1 MYFNF
6 SFTSYAKPGYI
17 QEDFEITPKMS
28 TYLVA
33 FIVSD
38 LVIANVTN
46 LPLSSNLPR
55 INIWTRKE
63 VADMAGYT
71 FGATV
76 KILPFLEDY
85 FGIRYQLPK
94 IDMVAVPDFGF
105 RAMENW
111 GLITFR

>member
-1 MYFNF
+1 
-6 SFTSYAKPGYI
+6 
-17 QEDFEITPKMS
+17 MS

-55 INIWTRKE
+55 INIWTRKD
-63 VADMAGYT
+63 VADMAGYA
-71 FGATV
+71 FDATV
-76 KILPFLEDY
+76 RILPFLEDY
-85 FGIRYQLPK
+85 FGMRYQLPK

-105 RAMENW
+105 RAMENSA
-111 GLITFR
+111 LITFR